1 MYQGLRPGKDVL
13 ETRRILLGKD
23 QSAGCSGP
31 KLLEACLPLGP
42 CSYEGYMHRG
52 PELPICYHIAL
63 RDLKN
68 FRRKELMSSSPRTC
82 QKPRSNE
89 MGVLFGF
96 EHIWIQCMLLHLI
109 IFSRCKLMRDKCHTR
124 NTGKTTTKHGNPVD
138 AFIICHQAACHQASL
153 PTLYRFKKLTTTFSH
168 SAASQPL
175 D

>member
-1 MYQGLRPGKDVL
+1 MSEAAGRLMYQGLRPGKDVL

-68 FRRKELMSSSPRTC
+68 FQRKELMSSSPRAC

-89 MGVLFGF
+89 MEVLFGF
-96 EHIWIQCMLLHLI
+96 EHIWIQCMLLHLV
-109 IFSRCKLMRDKCHTR
+109 IFSRCKLTRDEMPY
-124 NTGKTTTKHGNPVD
+124 TKHWKTNN
-138 AFIICHQAACHQASL
+138 Q
-153 PTLYRFKKLTTTFSH
+153 TW
-168 SAASQPL
+168 
-175 D
+175 